1 MVRGFWEGKGRKW
14 DLGVISFGR
23 GGKLEG
29 KEGGEGKADNLCS
42 RPPFFASLPI
52 FRKAKKKGGR
62 EGIHSTFADTSGD
75 LLSIFLILLIQ
86 SKYNN
91 NNIRRRR
98 RSTTDNIGSFP
109 PQGKGGEEE
118 EPISC
123 ALEFPEKGE
132 DAKML
137 HSCKVVR
144 FLPIVLITWM
154 RG

>member
-1 MVRGFWEGKGRKW
+1 MAAEGSWRERRG
-14 DLGVISFGR
+14 GR
-23 GGKLEG
+23 GKQTTCARGPL
-29 KEGGEGKADNLCS
+29 
-42 RPPFFASLPI
+42 FFASLPI

-91 NNIRRRR
+91 NTIRRRR

-137 HSCKVVR
+137 LSCKVVR
-144 FLPIVLITWM
+144 FLPSAHYVDARIIPKRKIVTKGI
-154 RG
+154 